1 MYCWYFA
8 PRSKKIYVHENFI
21 ELLTYFR
28 KTHFILH
35 NSKKTFNSQ
44 FLKMKK
50 KKKVKF
56 IINVYYD

>member
-1 MYCWYFA
+1 LL
-8 PRSKKIYVHENFI
+8 KKQKVDVHENFI

-35 NSKKTFNSQ
+35 NSKKTFKPQ

-50 KKKVKF
+50 KKKMKF